1 MNYSLTQAVLTNPD
15 TQYWDSTYVNL
26 LLPSSDSSLS
36 QLKKMHHIFGP
47 TGHRIKILKA
57 KWVKIKFSIELANFY
72 LQNFLPNPD
81 SAQSQSR

>member
-57 KWVKIKFSIELANFY
+57 KWVKTKFPIEQSNFY
-72 LQNFLPNPD
+72 LQNFFWIELLLAN
-81 SAQSQSR
+81 